1 MSNHAINAQDLARRE
16 SEIELLARETD
27 MPVENVHAIYNI
39 EYAKLEQVARIKT
52 YVPVLIRQRVKALLQ
67 TQRAAS

>member
-1 MSNHAINAQDLARRE
+1 MSNQAINPQDLARRE
-16 SEIELLARETD
+16 SEIELLAREID

-67 TQRAAS
+67 TQRTAS